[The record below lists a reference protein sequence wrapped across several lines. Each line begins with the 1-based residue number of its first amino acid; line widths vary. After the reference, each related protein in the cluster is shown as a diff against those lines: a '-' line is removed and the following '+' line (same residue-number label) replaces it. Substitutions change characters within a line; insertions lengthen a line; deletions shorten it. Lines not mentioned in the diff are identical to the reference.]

1 MDQPDGLKVAED
13 KKEEEEVVGKELAKK
28 WPKSD
33 PIGKAN
39 VGEKIGLRGGFANFG
54 AIEKRKRGG

>member
-1 MDQPDGLKVAED
+1 MAED

-33 PIGKAN
+33 PIGKDN